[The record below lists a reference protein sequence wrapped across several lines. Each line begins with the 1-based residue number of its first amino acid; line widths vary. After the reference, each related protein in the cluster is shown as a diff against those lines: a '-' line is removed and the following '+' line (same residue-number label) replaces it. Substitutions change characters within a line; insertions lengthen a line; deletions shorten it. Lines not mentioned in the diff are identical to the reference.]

1 MTGVIAR
8 TFTRR
13 TDPPEL
19 RAISTAV
26 LIAGFARS
34 VSARSTGTKILLY
47 MTAHLVSLQGC
58 NHHMFSWARYVL
70 VMASSGARRQRLGRD
85 EALQPPG
92 LRMQFCPVVECEIDD
107 HPTASRHF
115 LPQA

>member
-1 MTGVIAR
+1 MGVTIHRLANGLTVYISPDR
-8 TFTRR
+8 SEPMVSAHIVVRAGSR

-47 MTAHLVSLQGC
+47 MTAPLVSLQGC
-58 NHHMFSWARYVL
+58 NHDMFSCAR
-70 VMASSGARRQRLGRD
+70 
-85 EALQPPG
+85 
-92 LRMQFCPVVECEIDD
+92 
-107 HPTASRHF
+107 
-115 LPQA
+115 